1 MTRLMEIA
9 EEAVRRIV
17 EEAQP
22 LRVVLF
28 GSVAQGEAGPDS
40 DLDLMVVMPDGV
52 NRTETAYRLHR
63 RFRGLDCSCDI
74 VVVMDS
80 EVEALKDNPNLIIH
94 TALTTGKEMYSAA
107 EVCAGKP

>member
-1 MTRLMEIA
+1 MTCLMEIA

-40 DLDLMVVMPDGV
+40 DLDLMMVMPDGA

-63 RFRGLDCSCDI
+63 RLRGLGCAKDL
-74 VVVMDS
+74 VVVLES
-80 EVEALKDNPNLIIH
+80 EVDELKDNPNLIIH
-94 TALTTGKEMYSAA
+94 TALTTGKEMYRAV
-107 EVCAGKP
+107 EVCAGKS